1 MNKTPRSN
9 RFHIGIYGNTN
20 VGKSSIVNAIFKR
33 EISIVSSE
41 SGTTTDPVY
50 KNIEIDGLGPLTII
64 DTAGLDDFTSL
75 GQIRIKKTYESLNEV
90 DFAIYVMD
98 KNSKLEDFREVEKV
112 FKKNNMAYI
121 VLVNKLDEI
130 SPEEK
135 SFMEE
140 ELNREKIKY
149 IFMSTVENKGQEE
162 LIGYLKENID
172 YKNHN
177 LFTNIIDRKKHI
189 LLVVSIDSEY
199 PDGRLILPQ
208 SQAIRDALGNN
219 NFVSIVQDKELEEFL
234 DEIGKVDLIVVD
246 SKIFKDVKDKV
257 GEIPMTSFSILM
269 ANHKGNMDSFLKG
282 ITTMEELKDEEN
294 VKILIYESCNHT
306 ANHEDIG
313 RVKIPNLLRRYFTAP
328 VEIDFAFSKDFS
340 RFENYD
346 LIIHCG
352 ACMETR
358 TAVINKIKLCE
369 EKGIPIINYGILL
382 AYFAQILDRS
392 VEVFKY

>member
-1 MNKTPRSN
+1 MNKTPKSS
-9 RFHIGIYGNTN
+9 RFHIGIYGDTN
-20 VGKSSIVNAIFKR
+20 VGKSSLINTIFDR
-33 EISIVSSE
+33 EISIVSDE

-50 KNIEIDGLGPLTII
+50 KNIEIDNLGPLTII
-64 DTAGLDDFTSL
+64 DTAGLNDKTVL
-75 GQIRIKKTYESLNEV
+75 GEIRVNKTYETLNEV
-90 DFAIYVMD
+90 DFAIYVLD
-98 KNSKLEDFREVEKV
+98 TSRGLNNFNELKSILSK
-112 FKKNNMAYI
+112 KKIPYI
-121 VLVNKLDEI
+121 VLVNKCDEL
-130 SPEEK
+130 SKEEK
-135 SFMEE
+135 TFIEGRLLE
-140 ELNREKIKY
+140 EKIDY
-149 IFMSTVENKGQEE
+149 IFVSTLTKSGIDK
-162 LIGYLKENID
+162 LIEYLRNNIK
-172 YKNHN
+172 YKNEN
-177 LFTNIIDRKKHI
+177 LFNKIIDKKKHI

-234 DEIGKVDLIVVD
+234 NLVGKVDLIVVD

-269 ANHKGNMDSFLKG
+269 ANHKGDIDSFLKG
-282 ITTMEELKDEEN
+282 ITAMEKLKDEEN

-313 RVKIPNLLRRYFTAP
+313 RVKIPNLLKRYFTAP

-369 EKGIPIINYGILL
+369 EKGIPIINYGIIL
-382 AYFAQILDRS
+382 AYFAQILDKS
-392 VEVFKY
+392 VEVFK